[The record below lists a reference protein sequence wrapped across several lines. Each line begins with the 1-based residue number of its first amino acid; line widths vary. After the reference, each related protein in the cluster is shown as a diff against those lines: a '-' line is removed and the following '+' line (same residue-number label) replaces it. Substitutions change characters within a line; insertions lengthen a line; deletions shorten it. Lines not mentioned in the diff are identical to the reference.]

1 MRISKK
7 TYQEKVSLTFY
18 VDAEKLH
25 KTKVKSG
32 AIDKGTSVEDSLF
45 YDMTQLQM
53 DIYSHVKDY
62 FDDYGKEIFLE
73 LDDTWSR

>member
-32 AIDKGTSVEDSLF
+32 AIDKGTSVEDSLL

-62 FDDYGKEIFLE
+62 FDDYGKGIFLE
-73 LDDTWSR
+73 LDKEW

>member
-7 TYQEKVSLTFY
+7 NYIQKVSLTFN

-25 KTKVKSG
+25 KIKVKSG
-32 AIDKGTSVEDSLF
+32 AIDKATSVEDSLF

-53 DIYSHVKDY
+53 DVYSHVKDY
-62 FDDYGKEIFLE
+62 FDDYGKDIFLE
-73 LDDTWSR
+73 LDGEWL

>member
-62 FDDYGKEIFLE
+62 FDDYGKDIFLE
-73 LDDTWSR
+73 LDGE

>member
-25 KTKVKSG
+25 KIKVKSG
-32 AIDKGTSVEDSLF
+32 AIDKDTSLVDRLF
-45 YDMTQLQM
+45 YDMTQLHM
-53 DIYSHVKDY
+53 DIYSHVKAY
-62 FDDYGKEIFLE
+62 FDVYGKDIFIE
-73 LDDTWSR
+73 LDKET